1 MYYYFVTA
9 TWLVVTIVSYVQGNR
24 KFPMVLAVLGVLLQ
38 LGIWM
43 LGIGYFGMIG
53 LAILAIAGMFFAP
66 EIFFPG
72 R

>member
-1 MYYYFVTA
+1 MYYFVTA
-9 TWLVVTIVSYVQGNR
+9 TWLVVTTVSYVQGNR

-43 LGIGYFGMIG
+43 LGIGYIGMVG
-53 LAILAIAGMFFAP
+53 LAILAIAGMFSVP